1 MQKNVFSNSSGIRS
15 WFFSQ
20 GLRGALA
27 LGLGVAYPWFS
38 VLAQDKP
45 LAHHLQHLVMHGVLH
60 LIGYDHETD
69 AEALIMEDLERAALA
84 GLGIGDPY
92 AEAPEAAER
101 GDDGKS

>member
-1 MQKNVFSNSSGIRS
+1 
-15 WFFSQ
+15 
-20 GLRGALA
+20 
-27 LGLGVAYPWFS
+27 
-38 VLAQDKP
+38 
-45 LAHHLQHLVMHGVLH
+45 MHGVLH

-92 AEAPEAAER
+92 AETPEAAER